1 MFPLPGV
8 FLYPG
13 QVLPLHVFEPR
24 YRQLVT
30 DQLDGLGRFVLATLL
45 PSPPTGPASGAVL
58 PVAGFGEIVRHE
70 RLPDGRFHVWLL
82 GLCRVYVQEVAS
94 DRLYRQVT
102 CLPFPELP
110 VAANLAKALGQRL
123 RSAAEARLGQEL
135 PLPEDAP
142 PSLLADLLL
151 QMLGAAPELLARCY
165 AEPSVQARAD
175 LVLAAA
181 QAAGPGAAGG
191 PGGAAPSPN

>member
-24 YRQLVT
+24 YRQLVN
-30 DQLDGLGRFVLATLL
+30 DQLDGPGRFVLATLL
-45 PSPPTGPASGAVL
+45 PGAAAAPSLPPVL

-70 RLPDGRFHVWLL
+70 RLPDGRFHIWLL
-82 GLCRVYVQEVAS
+82 GLCRVYVQEAPS
-94 DRLYRQVT
+94 DRLYRQVA
-102 CLPFPELP
+102 CAPFAELP
-110 VAANLAKALGQRL
+110 VADAEAPDLSRRL
-123 RSAAEARLGQEL
+123 RRAAEARLGQEL
-135 PLPEDAP
+135 PLPADAP

-151 QMLGAAPELLARCY
+151 QVLGATPDLLSRCY
-165 AEPSVQARAD
+165 AEPSVATRAA

-181 QAAGPGAAGG
+181 QAAPPPSAPDAAGPG
-191 PGGAAPSPN
+191 